1 VGINGFKETGNN
13 MQCFVPYK
21 VMDKKYE
28 AQAINFVKIAAAF
41 THKCKSTDLAC
52 SILVQK
58 LVSKKKER
66 RQMKH
71 FFFSNTQE
79 SCVSLH

>member
-58 LVSKKKER
+58 LVSQKKGKKTNETLA
-66 RQMKH
+66 QI
-71 FFFSNTQE
+71 
-79 SCVSLH
+79 